1 MSAPLDRRALLAYLL
16 VCIVWGS
23 TYVAIHIAVE
33 DLPPFLMGG
42 TRFLIASAILG
53 AYVWWRGLRWPAG
66 PRGIAHVFGCGV
78 LFFLVGNGGVVWA
91 LQFVPSGVASVYVV
105 MVGIWAAVLD
115 AIVPGGTGR
124 ITGRVGIGLVMASI
138 GSPLLVGATPAELL
152 GADWRGPIA
161 LLVASFGWAL
171 GTVLMKRRPSPADP
185 FANATVQMIGGG
197 LAMAL
202 AGLWFGEARHVVLS
216 PRGLWAFGY
225 LVLFG
230 SLVGFGA
237 YAYALHHMSPTALGT
252 YAYVN
257 PVVAVLLGRL
267 LLAEPI
273 TKRTVI
279 AMALMI
285 GGAIV
290 VQFGDRLARL
300 TPSGLDEPVQ
310 T

>member
-1 MSAPLDRRALLAYLL
+1 MPVHADRRALIAYIL
-16 VCIVWGS
+16 VCVVWGS
-23 TYVAIHIAVE
+23 TYTAIHIAVE
-33 DLPPFLMGG
+33 HLPPFLMGG
-42 TRFLIASAILG
+42 TRFLAASVILG
-53 AYVWWRGLRWPAG
+53 AYVWWRGLPWPAG
-66 PRGIAHVFGCGV
+66 VRGFAHVAGCGV

-115 AIVPGGTGR
+115 ALVPGGTGR
-124 ITGRVGIGLVMASI
+124 ITMPVSVGLAMAFI
-138 GSPLLVGATPAELL
+138 GSPLLVGATPAELV

-171 GTVLMKRRPSPADP
+171 GTVLMKRRPSPANP

-197 LAMAL
+197 LAMLL
-202 AGLWFGEARHVVLS
+202 AGLYFGEAGRVVVTA
-216 PRGLWAFGY
+216 RGVWAYTY
-225 LVLFG
+225 LVLIG

-257 PVVAVLLGRL
+257 PVVAVVLGRL

-273 TKRTVI
+273 TRRTII

-285 GGAIV
+285 GGAVV
-290 VQFGDRLARL
+290 VQFGDRVSRLA
-300 TPSGLDEPVQ
+300 PSGSDEPVQ